1 MIIQSKRVWVCG
13 HFMEAQ
19 LEMEDGKIKKYFFI
33 WYKRSR

>member
-19 LEMEDGKIKKYFFI
+19 LEMEDGKLKIFFHMVQKK
-33 WYKRSR
+33 